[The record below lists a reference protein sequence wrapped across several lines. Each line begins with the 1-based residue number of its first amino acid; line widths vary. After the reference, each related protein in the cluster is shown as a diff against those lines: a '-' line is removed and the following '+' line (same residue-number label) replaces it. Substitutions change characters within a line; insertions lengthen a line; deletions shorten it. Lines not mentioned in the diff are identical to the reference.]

1 MADAVVNI
9 KGTEECQQKEYS
21 AFYRMVNKAAEL
33 KPEQQRD
40 IAMMINGYLIR
51 DEAG

>member
-1 MADAVVNI
+1 MADTVMDI
-9 KGTEECQQKEYS
+9 KNLEECQQKEYS
-21 AFYRMVNKAAEL
+21 VFLRMVSKAAEL
-33 KPEQQRD
+33 KPEQKRD